1 MFIFVLLTNKKM
13 RMKKV
18 VTLFS
23 LLLIFSAFTFAN
35 TDSYRIDDN
44 QIESLFAAAEEVTFS
59 DMSLSDGLQEF
70 QMASPTQVKGE
81 PTPIIAFV
89 ICWVVGTFGVHRL
102 YLGTATLT
110 FIGYFCTAGGF
121 GIIVCG
127 DWILLLI
134 GVLNDD
140 ISKYVDNPAFIM
152 W

>member
-1 MFIFVLLTNKKM
+1 LFIFVLLTNKKM

-81 PTPIIAFV
+81 PTP
-89 ICWVVGTFGVHRL
+89 VVGWVLCFFLGGLGIHRL

-110 FIGYFCTAGGF
+110 FIGYLCTGGGF
-121 GIIVCG
+121 GILALG
-127 DWILLLI
+127 DCVVLLI

-140 ISKYVDNPAFIM
+140 ISKYVDNPALIM